1 MKDLLLSLCRWLLP
15 ILGVSAVGCNTIF
28 QTADE
33 YGTPYA
39 DFEIKGKVTDASTS
53 GPLQGIEVSALDNDA
68 VPMVS
73 VTTDVEG
80 RFELTGS
87 FFPAESIVIR
97 ANDIDGEENGG
108 LFAPATITVQLD
120 RSAGGDGWYSGK
132 YTAEIVS
139 VTLSPDLSSD
149 W

>member
-15 ILGVSAVGCNTIF
+15 ILGVSAVGCNTVY

-53 GPLQGIEVSALDNDA
+53 GPLQGIEVSALDSDA

-132 YTAEIVS
+132 YTAENVF